1 MKYRRDDN
9 SNRRACN
16 QAEGKLYNPLNRL
29 LIIREAIV
37 KPFNVF
43 VKLFNV
49 AAKALNVA
57 AKALKI
63 AAEMVKLAIKLAVY
77 ALNSVKDISKGWLWR
92 YRLSHF
98 CNNLGLCYYS

>member
-1 MKYRRDDN
+1 MKYRRNDN
-9 SNRRACN
+9 CNRRACN

-43 VKLFNV
+43 VKLFNL
-49 AAKALNVA
+49 AAKAFNVA

-63 AAEMVKLAIKLAVY
+63 ATEMFDRVEHIFK
-77 ALNSVKDISKGWLWR
+77 SWLWSC
-92 YRLSHF
+92 RLSHF
-98 CNNLGLCYYS
+98 GNNLGLCYYS